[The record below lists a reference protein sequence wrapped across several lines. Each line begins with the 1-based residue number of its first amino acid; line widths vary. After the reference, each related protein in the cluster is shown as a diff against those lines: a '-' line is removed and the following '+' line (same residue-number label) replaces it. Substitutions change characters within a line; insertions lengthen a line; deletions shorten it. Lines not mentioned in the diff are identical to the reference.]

1 MIRCPGCGAPIS
13 ETAAFCTFCGEKIS
27 SSAQGAEEQYRNTQ
41 NNQQNYQQNQQN
53 YQQNQ
58 QNYAGGY
65 NNGYATPPSFGPVSF
80 LQRNIAIAII
90 LSIITCGI
98 YGIYWFICMVNEVNE
113 AAGKQDGMSG
123 GIVFLLSLVT
133 CGIFQLYWYY
143 KAGEDISLAKRGRG
157 LPVDSSMGLI
167 YLLLGIFGLGIV
179 SYALIQNELNKISEW
194 SGHPKA

>member
-13 ETAAFCTFCGEKIS
+13 ETASFCTFCGEKIS
-27 SSAQGAEEQYRNTQ
+27 SSAQGAGEQYRNTQ
-41 NNQQNYQQNQQN
+41 NNQQNYQQNQQNYQQNQQN

-98 YGIYWFICMVNEVNE
+98 YGIYWCYKKGQDIDE
-113 AAGKQDGMSG
+113 AS
-123 GIVFLLSLVT
+123 T
-133 CGIFQLYWYY
+133 N
-143 KAGEDISLAKRGRG
+143 RG
-157 LPVDSSMGLI
+157 LTAPNKGV
-167 YLLLGIFGLGIV
+167 LLLVLCIFGLSIV
-179 SYALIQNELNKISEW
+179 SYALIQDELNKIADIDAAA
-194 SGHPKA
+194 GNMQ